1 MRYLELALFAEGPTD
16 YRFLSPILSSV
27 CKFMKNELDCSTSD
41 TGMKLG
47 KKKLFRILV
56 AYH

>member
-47 KKKLFRILV
+47 KKKIIPNKLLS
-56 AYH
+56 